1 MIRLKILLLFVWV
14 GSSLAYSQTDDVIL
28 KAMQDELDR
37 NQKELTLKN
46 LERPFFI
53 MYGLMDSKSM
63 QVAASMG
70 ALTSSSEDKDR
81 IKTTTR
87 VMVGDY
93 EFNDES
99 LDDNQNSGNSS
110 INIGLPVDDDYWG
123 IRRSFWASTDN
134 VYRSA
139 ARIYEKNKKTLKE
152 IGKPLSEVPHR
163 RFAKV
168 APARIIQN
176 LVPATYS
183 RKEWEQRIRKLSGVL
198 TSVPN
203 INDSFVF
210 VSYTEGHQYLVN
222 TEGLVTKIPF
232 SNASLA
238 IAVQVKNQEG
248 KFFVEQKVYQT
259 KTLDQLPSE
268 TQLMSDMEQ
277 IIRQLEVSQK
287 IKELEEEYNGPVLL
301 EGKTVAEA
309 FSNSILRGREG
320 IFANDN
326 IAKLKGFQF
335 DEESLS
341 AEGKIGKNV
350 INPQITIKAK
360 PKLTHFQGVELTGNY
375 QIDDEGVIPPDEL
388 TIIENGVLKNLLNNR
403 TLTSP
408 TQTANGFSDGPGV
421 LEITIAQKDTEKSL
435 KDKLIQQAKKEGLSF
450 GLIFRESASRMGF
463 VTAIKVYVED
473 GREEPVRYVSLR
485 EYGFKMWK
493 RILGASE
500 KYTAHNL
507 DELLG
512 ERSSLQVSLS
522 MIVPQ
527 AILLEEAEVQPFRT
541 PSLKQEEY
549 ISRPLK

>member
-1 MIRLKILLLFVWV
+1 MIRLKILLLFVGA
-14 GSSLAYSQTDDVIL
+14 GSSFAYSQTEDVIL

-46 LERPFFI
+46 MERPFFI
-53 MYGLMDSKSM
+53 MYGLADSKSL
-63 QVAASMG
+63 QVSASMG
-70 ALTSSSEDKDR
+70 ALTSSSEDRDR

-110 INIGLPVDDDYWG
+110 INIDLPVDDDYWG

-139 ARIYEKNKKTLKE
+139 ARIFEKNKKTLKE
-152 IGKPLSEVPHR
+152 TGKPLSEVPHR

-168 APARIIQN
+168 PPARIIQN
-176 LVPATYS
+176 LIPATYS
-183 RKEWEQRIRKLSGVL
+183 RTEWEQRIRKLSGVL
-198 TSVPN
+198 TSVLN
-203 INDSFVF
+203 INNSFVF
-210 VSYTEGHQYLVN
+210 VNYTEGHQYLVN

-259 KTLDQLPSE
+259 KTLDQLPTE
-268 TQLMSDMEQ
+268 TQLMADMEQ
-277 IIRQLEVSQK
+277 IIRQLEASQK

-360 PKLTHFQGVELTGNY
+360 PKLTHYQGVELTGNY
-375 QIDDEGVIPPDEL
+375 QIDNEGVIPPGEL
-388 TIIENGVLKNLLNNR
+388 AIIENGVLKNLLNNR
-403 TLTSP
+403 TLTSS

-421 LEITIAQKDTEKSL
+421 LEITIAQKDTDKSL

-512 ERSSLQVSLS
+512 DRGSRQVSIS
-522 MIVPQ
+522 MIVPH

-541 PSLKQEEY
+541 PSLKEEEY

>member
-14 GSSLAYSQTDDVIL
+14 GGSIAYSQTEDVIL

-53 MYGLMDSKSM
+53 MYGLMDTKSM
-63 QVAASMG
+63 QVSGSMG
-70 ALTSSSEDKDR
+70 ALTNSSENRDKVR
-81 IKTTTR
+81 TTTR

-99 LDDNQNSGNSS
+99 LDDNQNAVNTAM
-110 INIGLPVDDDYWG
+110 NISLPVDDDYWG

-139 ARIYEKNKKTLKE
+139 ARIFEKNKKTLQE
-152 IGKPLSEVPHR
+152 TGKPLNEVPHR

-176 LVPATYS
+176 LTPATYS
-183 RKEWEQRIRKLSGVL
+183 RSEWEQRIKKLSGAFSAVA
-198 TSVPN
+198 N

-210 VSYTEGHQYLVN
+210 VGYTEGHRYLVN

-232 SNASLA
+232 SHASLA
-238 IAVQVKNQEG
+238 IAVQVKNPEG

-268 TQLMSDMEQ
+268 TQLMADIDK
-277 IIRQLEVSQK
+277 IIRQIEVSQK
-287 IKELEEEYNGPVLL
+287 MKELEEEYNGPILL
-301 EGKTVAEA
+301 EGRAVAEA
-309 FSNSILRGREG
+309 FSNSILRGRDG

-341 AEGKIGKNV
+341 SDGKIGKNV

-360 PKLTHFQGVELTGNY
+360 PKLKNYQGVDLTGHFE
-375 QIDDEGVIPPDEL
+375 IDDEGVIPPDEL
-388 TIIENGVLKNLLNNR
+388 TIIENGILRNLLNNR
-403 TLTSP
+403 TLTSA

-421 LEITIAQKDTEKSL
+421 LEITVAQKDTPKML
-435 KDKLIQQAKKEGLSF
+435 KDKLIQQAKKEGLPF
-450 GLIFRESASRMGF
+450 GLIFREGASRMGF
-463 VTAIKVYVED
+463 VTAFKVYVED
-473 GREEPVRYVSLR
+473 GREEPIRYVSLR

-493 RILGASE
+493 RILGASD
-500 KYTAHNL
+500 KYNAHNL
-507 DELLG
+507 DELFG
-512 ERSSLQVSLS
+512 EGARRQASLS
-522 MIVPQ
+522 IIVPE
-527 AILLEEAEVQPFRT
+527 AILLEEAEVQPFRM
-541 PSLKQEEY
+541 PSLKEEQY